1 MKIDII
7 AIYKSTEKIK
17 DGFIRR
23 RYKQVELD
31 MDMNIKY
38 NDVTDGYYIINKTKI
53 SNQLRELLNLKE
65 SNITLNIPM
74 DYLGDNKRNLNF
86 VVEIFCPNPIIRKLK
101 IQKVLGTG
109 VLIN

>member
-7 AIYKSTEKIK
+7 AIYKSTERIK

-23 RYKQVELD
+23 RYKHVELD
-31 MDMNIKY
+31 MDINY
-38 NDVTDGYYIINKTKI
+38 NDVTDGYYISSKSEATK
-53 SNQLRELLNLKE
+53 QLRELFNLKDE
-65 SNITLNIPM
+65 NITFNIPV
-74 DYLGDNKRNLNF
+74 DYLGDNRRSLDF

>member
-7 AIYKSTEKIK
+7 AIYKSTERIK

-23 RYKQVELD
+23 RYKHVELD
-31 MDMNIKY
+31 MDINY
-38 NDVTDGYYIINKTKI
+38 NEVTDGYYMSSKPDVIK
-53 SNQLRELLNLKE
+53 QLRELINLKD
-65 SNITLNIPM
+65 SNLTFNIPV
-74 DYLGDNKRNLNF
+74 DYLGDDKRNLDF